1 MVTSAEPSYLL
12 TGELFNRPRKSQAVS
27 ENRSLFDLFG
37 PTSLKRWERL
47 ISEGEVP
54 STKQLADI
62 LEANAAEPLPA
73 WLTEFVV
80 KGLRGKLKQQAG
92 RPKQSALSKIR
103 LAVAEMQ
110 YSRVLR
116 WLQKREQTIGLDGW
130 SILQG
135 KDWWQGP
142 PHERAA
148 RIVTARWL
156 RHISWRTFL
165 NRLSSQ

>member
-1 MVTSAEPSYLL
+1 
-12 TGELFNRPRKSQAVS
+12 VS
-27 ENRSLFDLFG
+27 ENPNLYDLFG

-47 ISEGEVP
+47 VSEGELP
-54 STKQLADI
+54 TNQQLAEI
-62 LEANAAEPLPA
+62 VEANAGDPLPG
-73 WLTEFVV
+73 WLIELVA
-80 KGLRGKLKQQAG
+80 KGLRGELKQRPG
-92 RPKQSALSKIR
+92 RPKPSTASNIEF
-103 LAVAEMQ
+103 AVAEYQ
-110 YSRVLR
+110 YLRVLR
-116 WLQKREQTIGLDGW
+116 WLQKRAQKCELGGW

-165 NRLSSQ
+165 NRVSSQQ

>member
-1 MVTSAEPSYLL
+1 
-12 TGELFNRPRKSQAVS
+12 VS
-27 ENRSLFDLFG
+27 EKNSLFDLFG

-54 STKQLADI
+54 NKQQLADI
-62 LEANAAEPLPA
+62 LEASAGEPLPA
-73 WLTEFVV
+73 WLIEFVA
-80 KGLRGKLKQQAG
+80 KGLRGKLKQRAG
-92 RPKQSALSKIR
+92 RPKLNALSNIR
-103 LAVAEMQ
+103 FAVAEMQ
-110 YSRVLR
+110 YSRVLC

-165 NRLSSQ
+165 NRLSSQQ

>member
-1 MVTSAEPSYLL
+1 VSKNPSLY
-12 TGELFNRPRKSQAVS
+12 
-27 ENRSLFDLFG
+27 DLFG
-37 PTSLKRWERL
+37 PTSLARWERL
-47 ISEGEVP
+47 VSEGELP
-54 STKQLADI
+54 TKQQLAEI
-62 LEANAAEPLPA
+62 IEANAGEPLPS
-73 WLTEFVV
+73 WLIELVA
-80 KGLRGKLKQQAG
+80 KGLRGELKQRAG
-92 RPKQSALSKIR
+92 RRKQNALSEMR
-103 LAVAEMQ
+103 FTVAELQ

-165 NRLSSQ
+165 SRLSSQ